1 MMGDLS
7 EHFSRSEFACKCGC
21 GFGLADG
28 DVDAGI
34 VILLEKIRAR
44 VGGPV
49 RLNSG
54 CRCEKRNRDEGGAK
68 HSTHMLGQAA
78 DIRVEGGWHR
88 RRILDAAIFEGA
100 EGVGVAKSF
109 VHVDVHPGSPD
120 VARPSAW
127 SY

>member
-1 MMGDLS
+1 MGDLS
-7 EHFSRSEFACKCGC
+7 DHFSRSEFACKCGC
-21 GFGLADG
+21 GFGLNDG
-28 DVDAGI
+28 DVHPGL
-34 VILLEKIRAR
+34 VVLLEHIRAR

-54 CRCEKRNRDEGGAK
+54 CRCEDHNKAEGGAK

-88 RRILDAAIFEGA
+88 RVVLDAAIFEQA
-100 EGVGVAKSF
+100 EGVGLAKTF
-109 VHVDVHPGSPD
+109 VHVDVHPGSPE
-120 VARPSAW
+120 VGRPSAW